1 MAELKTLKD
10 LKDEWKSSIIKES
23 DLQSEA
29 IEFSY
34 TGELIPLEII
44 EGDLK
49 QEAIKWIKYYQE
61 QIKSLLTNLL
71 NPKLKGDNI
80 EGIMFCRGKIDF
92 IAEFFN
98 ITEEDLQ

>member
-49 QEAIKWIKYYQE
+49 QEAIKWIKEIDNFKKSSGNLMWEEFTGKTIEYSKDSITGLKNW
-61 QIKSLLTNLL
+61 IKH
-71 NPKLKGDNI
+71 
-80 EGIMFCRGKIDF
+80 
-92 IAEFFN
+92 FFN
-98 ITEEDLQ
+98 ITEEDLK